1 MKDET
6 EGKRTEW
13 LKEGR
18 RLDGGMD
25 GLWKNSEQT
34 TQSDKRRNGAGQQ
47 EG

>member
-1 MKDET
+1 MDET

-25 GLWKNSEQT
+25 GLWKKQ
-34 TQSDKRRNGAGQQ
+34 
-47 EG
+47 